1 MREKGYY
8 WVEFLRNSNI
18 WNIALW
24 EYNHWVLTGSEESYY
39 DKDLGRINEKQIKKN
54 EWATTCYKLINLY
67 SENIV

>member
-39 DKDLGRINEKQIKKN
+39 DKDLGRINEIQIKLEDHVSKN
-54 EWATTCYKLINLY
+54 KN
-67 SENIV
+67 